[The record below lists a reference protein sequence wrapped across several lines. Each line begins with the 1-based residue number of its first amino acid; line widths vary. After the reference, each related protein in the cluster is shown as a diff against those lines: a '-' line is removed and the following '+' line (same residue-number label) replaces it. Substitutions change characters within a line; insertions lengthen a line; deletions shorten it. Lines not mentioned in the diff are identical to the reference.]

1 MEDRRNM
8 KGRFF
13 RTSVVVACLL
23 AAIAAWN
30 LARAQQVVLVVNG
43 DVITTYDIEQ
53 RMKFVQVSTRK
64 PAARNDVI
72 QELIDEKL
80 KVQKARSYRVEI
92 PDSEIDASYAEM
104 GHRMHLT
111 AEQLTSAL
119 AQAGVDANT
128 LKSKIRADTIWQ
140 NMVRGKFQGD
150 LQIREKDVL
159 AALQTEK
166 KDEKT
171 EQVGYEYRL
180 RPILFLVPRGATG
193 LAEARRKDAEALR
206 SRFTD
211 CDSGLKY
218 ARTLRDVAIRDVIVK
233 SSSDLLPALRE
244 ILDKTEV
251 GHLTAPETT
260 QQGVELFALCEK
272 KETTEDTPEKRQA
285 RDKIFAEKFQLKAKR
300 YLLELRKLGWC
311 SSPDPAL
318 RISSCQVT
326 GGSRTEVLPK
336 QATIDRK

>member
-13 RTSVVVACLL
+13 RASVAVACLL
-23 AAIAAWN
+23 AAITASN

-43 DVITTYDIEQ
+43 DVITNYDIEQ
-53 RMKFVQVSTRK
+53 RMKFVQLSTRK
-64 PAARNDVI
+64 PAVRNQVI
-72 QELIDEKL
+72 EELIDEKL
-80 KVQKARSYRVEI
+80 KVQIGRRYKMEI
-92 PDSEIDASYAEM
+92 PDNEIDANYAEM

-111 AEQLTSAL
+111 AEQLTAAL
-119 AQAGVDANT
+119 AQGGVDAST
-128 LKSKIRADTIWQ
+128 LKSKIRADTVWQ
-140 NMVRGKFQGD
+140 NIVRGKFQGD
-150 LQIREKDVL
+150 LQVREKDVL

-180 RPILFLVPRGATG
+180 RPILFVVPRGATQV
-193 LAEARRKDAEALR
+193 AEARRKDAEALR

-218 ARTLRDVAIRDVIVK
+218 ARTLRDVAVRDVIVK

-244 ILDKTEV
+244 ILDKTEI

-260 QQGVELFALCEK
+260 QQGIELFALCER

-300 YLLELRKLGWC
+300 YLQELRK
-311 SSPDPAL
+311 
-318 RISSCQVT
+318 
-326 GGSRTEVLPK
+326 
-336 QATIDRK
+336 QAMIERK

>member
-13 RTSVVVACLL
+13 RASVAVACLL
-23 AAIAAWN
+23 AAIAASN

-43 DVITTYDIEQ
+43 DVITNYDIEQ
-53 RMKFVQVSTRK
+53 RMKFVQLSTRK
-64 PAARNDVI
+64 PAVRNQVI
-72 QELIDEKL
+72 EELVD
-80 KVQKARSYRVEI
+80 
-92 PDSEIDASYAEM
+92 EIDANYAEM

-111 AEQLTSAL
+111 AEQLTAAL
-119 AQAGVDANT
+119 AQGGVDAST

-140 NMVRGKFQGD
+140 NIVRGKFQGD
-150 LQIREKDVL
+150 LQVREKDVL

-180 RPILFLVPRGATG
+180 RPILFVVPRGATQV
-193 LAEARRKDAEALR
+193 AEARRKDAEALR

-244 ILDKTEV
+244 ILDKTEI

-260 QQGVELFALCEK
+260 QQGIELFALCER

-300 YLLELRKLGWC
+300 FLQELRK
-311 SSPDPAL
+311 
-318 RISSCQVT
+318 
-326 GGSRTEVLPK
+326 
-336 QATIDRK
+336 QAMIERK